1 MVTGPKEMREIVGF
15 FRRLGENNTREWF
28 DAHRSEW
35 CGVRACVAQLAE
47 ELIEGIASFDD
58 SVRGLRVQDCTYRI
72 ARDTRFSND
81 KSPYKNWC
89 GIFVA
94 PRGKKSGY
102 AGYYLHIA
110 PTVDRLV
117 GRHMLISGIYCPDS
131 TLLRSVREEI
141 FDNGAELQGA
151 IARAEG
157 FRLNTDN
164 RLKRIPAGFPADSPY
179 ADLLRQKDWCVE
191 RPIDEEFLFADGFVD
206 RAVAEFRKTGA
217 FVAQI
222 NRAVQYAYE
231 EMM

>member
-1 MVTGPKEMREIVGF
+1 MVSRPDMEEIIDF
-15 FRRLGENNTREWF
+15 FRRLSANNDRDWF
-28 DAHRSEW
+28 DAHRREW
-35 CGVRACVAQLAE
+35 THVKALAGKLTE
-47 ELIEGIASFDD
+47 ELIDGIASFDP

-81 KSPYKNWC
+81 KSPYKNWL

-94 PRGKKSGY
+94 PHGKKSGY

-110 PTVDRLV
+110 PEGDRLV
-117 GRHMLISGIYCPDS
+117 GEHMLISGIYCPDA

-141 FDNGAELQGA
+141 LDNGAEFAKA
-151 IARAEG
+151 IRTAKG

-164 RLKRIPAGFPADSPY
+164 KLKRVPLGFPADSEH
-179 ADLLRQKDWCVE
+179 AELLKHKDWCVE
-191 RPIDEEFLFADGFVD
+191 KKIDEKFLLAEDFVQ
-206 RAVAEFRKTGA
+206 RAVGEFRKTHD
-217 FVAQI
+217 FIQII

>member
-28 DAHRSEW
+28 DAHRGEW
-35 CGVRACVAQLAE
+35 TGVRARVARLTE
-47 ELIEGIASFDD
+47 ELIEGIASFDP
-58 SVRGLRVQDCTYRI
+58 SVRGLRVPDCTYRI
-72 ARDTRFSND
+72 ARDTRFSAD

-94 PRGKKSGY
+94 PHGKKSGY

-141 FDNGAELQGA
+141 LDNGAELVRAIGA
-151 IARAEG
+151 ARG
-157 FRLNTDN
+157 FRLDTSNK
-164 RLKRIPAGFPADSPY
+164 LKRAPAGFPADHEFVE
-179 ADLLRQKDWCVE
+179 LLKHKDWCLD
-191 RPIDEEFLFADGFVD
+191 RPIDEEFLFADDFVE
-206 RAVAEFRKTGA
+206 RAVAEFRKTHA